1 MAIFKNKDV
10 QANINN
16 KGVDLGNIGVN
27 FYTEDDNTSSIRIY
41 IKWNGQPVDLNT
53 IDMKPRLDLFLED
66 KSIFLNE
73 PVDVVLPESGLIQYI
88 IPTKIIKHIGKV
100 DAKLFLE
107 SEERSV
113 HVANFNFNIS
123 DSGVEKAVAKEISVN
138 IVDNAVRKI
147 VKENA
152 IEILGDGFEERL
164 NTDVVNHLDS
174 NPELFKGEKGDTGEQ
189 GIQGERGLKGD
200 TGERGPQGL
209 QGPRGFNGQDGLN
222 GARGE
227 KGEKGEKGE
236 SFKYNDFTQ
245 EDKYELAKIS
255 HYPEISI
262 KGAIAYKKMNTSPSE
277 WLGNN
282 IKICVWANS
291 LGAGNGASS
300 SNLSWPSRL
309 KSNLNYYSRVGQTV
323 DIINRSIGGYYASQ
337 VNDEFPEPSGADISI
352 ISFGTN
358 EFNKV
363 QRTELYYEA
372 LEKIIKKE
380 ISGGSTIVLTTMPQ
394 WGSKDWQVKAS
405 NGSMEDY
412 NQIVHDIG
420 NKYNIPVLDL
430 FKETRNLDWSAFK
443 TGEAVPHIHFNDIG
457 YQMIAQKVA
466 AFIGFQTPGTLRGL
480 ENGNY
485 LGVRAGIDGIKY
497 VGDYYYLSEDSK
509 YPTPAETTEGKG
521 IAISANETE
530 KVFHYAVKVAED
542 NLLLYPNFNFTSK
555 DGTEQVR
562 IEINGRNNPFLYSN
576 NSLMNENTR
585 NRIKDTLTLSS
596 KDFNVNS
603 NYTQNIYNNSNDN
616 LYSIPFA
623 VKGHYII
630 TVKIKNTDFFG
641 FDCVASNV
649 SKLINSKKDTGW
661 IPLTLKQGSN
671 TDGDTKPSCYRK
683 IIDGNETRI
692 LLNIAIKDIDGNV
705 FATLPDGF
713 HAKQLTRLP
722 AFSGTT
728 PQALVIGGTGNLV
741 FTNLGANDNRC
752 KAEFVL

>member
-1 MAIFKNKDV
+1 MAIFKNKDIE
-10 QANINN
+10 ANINERT
-16 KGVDLGNIGVN
+16 VELGNINAN
-27 FYTEDDNTSSIRIY
+27 FYTEDEQTASIRVF
-41 IKWNGQPVDLNT
+41 IKWNNHPINLNE
-53 IDMKPRLDLFLED
+53 INMKPVLNLYMQDGSLFEGE
-66 KSIFLNE
+66 K
-73 PVDVVLPESGLIQYI
+73 VDVIIPESGAIQYK
-88 IPTKIIKHIGKV
+88 IPSNVIKHVGKV
-100 DAKLFLE
+100 KAKLLLE
-107 SEERSV
+107 NETESI
-113 HVANFNFNIS
+113 HVANFNFTIT
-123 DSGVEKAVAKEISVN
+123 DSETEEP
-138 IVDNAVRKI
+138 VRKELSFNLVDEAIRRI
-147 VKENA
+147 VQISAMEL
-152 IEILGDGFEERL
+152 LGDDFEKQL
-164 NTDVVNHLDS
+164 NEEVVNHLDS
-174 NPELFKGEKGDTGEQ
+174 NLELFRGPEGEKGEQ
-189 GIQGERGLKGD
+189 GVQGERGFKGE
-200 TGERGPQGL
+200 TGERGPQGI
-209 QGPRGFNGQDGLN
+209 QGVKGDKGQDGKD
-222 GARGE
+222 GSTGP
-227 KGEKGEKGE
+227 KGDKGQP
-236 SFKYNDFTQ
+236 FTYNDFTEANKQ
-245 EDKYELAKIS
+245 ELGNIANL
-255 HYPEISI
+255 PEISVR
-262 KGAIAYKKMNTSPSE
+262 GSIAYKKMNTSPNE
-277 WLGNN
+277 WLGND
-282 IKICVWANS
+282 ISICVWGNS
-291 LGAGNGASS
+291 LGAGNGASN
-300 SNLSWPSRL
+300 SNLSWPNRL
-309 KSNLNYYSRVGQTV
+309 KQYLNTYSREGQNVNIT
-323 DIINRSIGGYYASQ
+323 NRSIGGYFASQ
-337 VNDEFPEPSGADISI
+337 VDDEYPEPSKADISI

-358 EFNKV
+358 EYNKV
-363 QRTELYYEA
+363 QRTEYYYEA
-372 LEKIIKKE
+372 LESIISKE
-380 ISGGSTIVLTTMPQ
+380 VSGGSTIVLITMPQ
-394 WGSKDWQVKAS
+394 WGAKDWQVKAS
-405 NGSMEDY
+405 NGSIEDY

-530 KVFHYAVKVAED
+530 KVFHYAVKVEED
-542 NLLLYPNFNFTSK
+542 NLLLYPNFNFTYK

-585 NRIKDTLTLSS
+585 NRIKDTLILSS

-630 TVKIKNTDFFG
+630 TVKIKNADFFG
-641 FDCVASNV
+641 FDCVAGNV

-683 IIDGNETRI
+683 IIEGNTTRI
-692 LLNIAIKDIDGNV
+692 LLNIAIKDIDSNP

-728 PQALVIGGTGNLV
+728 PQALVIGVTGNLV